1 MQKKTTKETF
11 KDNHTF
17 QHESFFAVKYEAL
30 KIYSGLIHISV
41 RLHKREYESL
51 LIFSSFAVATEMADC
66 NKVDDGLKKEIEAGK
81 TLKDTPVPETGVNT
95 HDATLAGEK
104 QCPVSKY

>member
-1 MQKKTTKETF
+1 
-11 KDNHTF
+11 
-17 QHESFFAVKYEAL
+17 
-30 KIYSGLIHISV
+30 
-41 RLHKREYESL
+41 
-51 LIFSSFAVATEMADC
+51 MADC

-104 QCPVSKY
+104 QFPVSKYLLSSIQVSSIQYLLSSIKSSIQV

>member
-1 MQKKTTKETF
+1 
-11 KDNHTF
+11 
-17 QHESFFAVKYEAL
+17 
-30 KIYSGLIHISV
+30 
-41 RLHKREYESL
+41 
-51 LIFSSFAVATEMADC
+51 MADC

-104 QCPVSKY
+104 QYPVSKYSVSSVHVFIIQYPSIQVSSIQYLLSSIKSSIQV

>member
-1 MQKKTTKETF
+1 
-11 KDNHTF
+11 
-17 QHESFFAVKYEAL
+17 
-30 KIYSGLIHISV
+30 
-41 RLHKREYESL
+41 
-51 LIFSSFAVATEMADC
+51 MADC

-104 QCPVSKY
+104 NSIQVSSIQYPVSGIQYPVSSIQYPVSSIQ

>member
-1 MQKKTTKETF
+1 
-11 KDNHTF
+11 
-17 QHESFFAVKYEAL
+17 
-30 KIYSGLIHISV
+30 
-41 RLHKREYESL
+41 
-51 LIFSSFAVATEMADC
+51 MADC

-104 QCPVSKY
+104 QCPVSKYSVSSVHEFVIRYPVSKYPAYNICYLVLNQVFKYKLSKYPLSTNHWVLPDGYYPISIQVHI